1 MKEAGKITFK
11 DRMNMVSAKPLVGA
25 AGSTL
30 RVVGVVID
38 DENVDKTT
46 GEIKAS
52 GFIVTE
58 DGAVYTTIS
67 ETALMSLRAM
77 ADYFNDASELDSLEI
92 LVEERK
98 SGGGSNRKYV
108 VLTLV

>member
-1 MKEAGKITFK
+1 MKEAGRITFK
-11 DRMNMVSAKPLVGA
+11 DRMNMVSAKPLAGC
-25 AGSTL
+25 AGSTIS
-30 RVVGVVID
+30 VVGVVID

-46 GEIKAS
+46 GETKSS
-52 GFIVTE
+52 GFIIAD

-77 ADYFNDASELDSLEI
+77 ADYFNDSDDEGALEI